1 VLSGKSWNTAFP
13 RLSQIQA
20 EFQRESQHIIV
31 RINKTEGASVRM
43 AADDPAD
50 AAAVLDL
57 QRRFRYSA
65 TDLAKQVGLSQ

>member
-1 VLSGKSWNTAFP
+1 
-13 RLSQIQA
+13 
-20 EFQRESQHIIV
+20 V